1 MIIGRFTLEPDTGIY
16 TGQIRTL
23 SLHRETVSICPSAR
37 RSGRDP
43 DYRVRLDR
51 DDSTSEIGAA
61 WKRTSGAGRPYL
73 SVLLDDPA
81 FNAPC
86 DAALFIDPDGR
97 SARLFWTHPDHARPG
112 DPPGASVV
120 AR

>member
-1 MIIGRFTLEPDTGIY
+1 MIIGRFTLEPETGIF
-16 TGQIRTL
+16 TGHIRTL
-23 SLHRETVSICPSAR
+23 SLHRETVSICPAAR

-43 DYRVRLDR
+43 DYRIRINR
-51 DDSTSEIGAA
+51 DDSDSEIGAA
-61 WKRTSGAGRPYL
+61 WKRISEAGRSYL

-86 DAALFIDPDGR
+86 DAALFFDDVGTAKLVWARAQR
-97 SARLFWTHPDHARPG
+97 S
-112 DPPGASVV
+112 PPVEPMDASRV